1 MSTVEWSL
9 SNTFP
14 LPYRVLVISV
24 IGLWAWGSNLQILSW
39 TSINVP
45 LLLSS
50 SHDKNRTSQTSFK
63 DVYTLASILTFLI
76 WLNLVIFWK
85 VTGGIEAKITE
96 WTSIPLAC
104 YAVVFVII
112 LCPFNVLKRKERAN
126 FLRCIRRV
134 IFSGFGSEV
143 LPADVIMADILT
155 SFAKVFGDL
164 YVTGCILLF
173 YDVDQEGYS
182 GNRCWSYII
191 APLFTSFPYAIR
203 FRQCMTEYI
212 RSKYSN
218 RRHLF
223 NAFKYCSAFP
233 VILLSALQKWYKFES
248 LTHPSVIWIA
258 PPILFKL
265 WVISVAFNSMYSFY
279 WDVVMDWK
287 LDFFSPTIPGAF
299 MPSFKLRTRLPLHF
313 NERVIYYIAIFVN
326 FLLRFTWSLK
336 LSSHL
341 HIIHKLQ
348 ASVFLMEI
356 FEVIRRWLWIFF
368 RMESAYVEEKFDKEG
383 GVYDYDPLT
392 INMTEIGGPLIVDE
406 L

>member
-1 MSTVEWSL
+1 MSTIEWNL

-14 LPYRVLVISV
+14 LPYRVLIISV

-50 SHDKNRTSQTSFK
+50 SHDKNRISHTSYK
-63 DVYTLASILTFLI
+63 DVYTLAVIITSLI
-76 WLNLVIFWK
+76 WLNLIIFWK

-104 YAVVFVII
+104 YAVVFAII
-112 LCPFNVLKRKERAN
+112 LCPFNIFQRKERAK

-134 IFSGFGSEV
+134 VFSGFGSEV

-182 GNRCWSYII
+182 ANRCWSYII
-191 APLFTSFPYAIR
+191 APLFTR

-233 VILLSALQKWYKFES
+233 VILFSALQKWYKYES
-248 LTHPSVIWIA
+248 LTNPSVIWIA

-287 LDFFSPTIPGAF
+287 LEFFSPTIPGVL
-299 MPSFKLRTRLPLHF
+299 MP
-313 NERVIYYIAIFVN
+313 
-326 FLLRFTWSLK
+326 SLK
-336 LSSHL
+336 LR
-341 HIIHKLQ
+341 
-348 ASVFLMEI
+348 VFLMEI

-383 GVYDYDPLT
+383 GDVYDYDPLT
-392 INMTEIGGPLIVDE
+392 IHMTEIGGPLAVNE